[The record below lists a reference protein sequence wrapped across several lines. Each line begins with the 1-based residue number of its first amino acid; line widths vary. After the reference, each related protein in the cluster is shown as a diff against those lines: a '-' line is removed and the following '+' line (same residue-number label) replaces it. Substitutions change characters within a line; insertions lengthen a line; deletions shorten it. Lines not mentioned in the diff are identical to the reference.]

1 MSEDR
6 GMLTSVMREL
16 AYFSGAAGLMMRRR
30 GGAGVILRLE
40 RVRPARR
47 DAFQPLK
54 SREITPAFL
63 DAVLRKLRSWKYDI
77 VSIDEACRR
86 AGEPRAGR
94 RFACLTFDGG
104 DRDVIAH
111 AYPVL
116 ARHDAPFAVYLP
128 TAFPDGLGLAW
139 WLALERIIATH
150 DRIAL
155 MLDDTERHFSVAGV
169 PEKYQLYHLLER
181 WLRTLAPQELTV
193 AIHDLCTRYAADL
206 PALSRAASMDW
217 DDVTR
222 LAADP
227 RVTIGTATVNHPILR
242 NMSDAAALRDISMG
256 RAVTRAALG
265 RDSTHFSYPFGD
277 AESFDPRHVAMT
289 KELGFRSAVTAQAG
303 VVRADGRS
311 DLHAL
316 PRIGLDGRRPSLR
329 ALRVRLSGMC
339 LAEPGAP

>member
-1 MSEDR
+1 
-6 GMLTSVMREL
+6 MLTGVMQEI
-16 AYFSGAAGLMMRRR
+16 AYFSGFARLMARRR
-30 GGAGVILRLE
+30 GGAGVILRME

-54 SREITPAFL
+54 SREITPVFL

-86 AGEPRAGR
+86 AGEPRPDR

-104 DRDVIAH
+104 YKDVIVH

-116 ARHDAPFAVYLP
+116 TRHDAPFAVYLP
-128 TAFPDGLGLAW
+128 TAFPDGLGQAW

-155 MLDDTERHFSVAGV
+155 MMDNTERHFSVAEM
-169 PEKYQLYHLLER
+169 PEKHQLYDFLER
-181 WLRTLAPQELTV
+181 WMRALAPHELTV
-193 AIHDLCTRYAADL
+193 AIHDLCSRYSIDL
-206 PALSRAASMDW
+206 AVLSRAASMDW
-217 DDVTR
+217 NDVTA

-227 RVTIGTATVNHPILR
+227 RVTIGTSTVNYPVLHNLG
-242 NMSDAAALRDISMG
+242 DAEALREISMG
-256 RAVTRAALG
+256 QAVMRAALG
-265 RDSTHFSYPFGD
+265 RDPTHFSYPFGD
-277 AESFDPRHVAMT
+277 GESFDPRHVAMT

-303 VVRADGRS
+303 VVEADGRS

-316 PRIGLDGRRPSLR
+316 PRIALDGRRRSLR
-329 ALRVRLSGMC
+329 TLRVRLSGVC
-339 LAEPGAP
+339 VAEPDAR